1 MRRRLCRRFPV
12 RITNDTV
19 RTNDD
24 EYLYQFHHVNRNN
37 HYVDHNHDND
47 NNHNNDNHYVGHDND
62 NNHQSLHIRIV
73 DNCGNIR
80 LDRAGDHPRH
90 ANRDGMDSAIGQKIS
105 QQIQLQQYE
114 ESRAS
119 DAGRGDPSRL

>member
-24 EYLYQFHHVNRNN
+24 EYLYQFHHVNRDN
-37 HYVDHNHDND
+37 HYVDHNHD
-47 NNHNNDNHYVGHDND
+47 NDNHYVGHDND

-90 ANRDGMDSAIGQKIS
+90 ANRDGVDSAIGQKIS
-105 QQIQLQQYE
+105 QQIQLQ
-114 ESRAS
+114 
-119 DAGRGDPSRL
+119 